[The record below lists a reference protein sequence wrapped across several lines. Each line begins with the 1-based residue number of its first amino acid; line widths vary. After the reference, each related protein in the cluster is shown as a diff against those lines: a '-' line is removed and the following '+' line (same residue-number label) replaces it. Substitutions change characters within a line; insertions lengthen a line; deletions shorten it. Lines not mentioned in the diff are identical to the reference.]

1 KPKTH
6 LTNNTIKF
14 CTGEYMLREKLNSE
28 IKFRLDDYSK
38 QELTK
43 LANNEKISVSEY
55 LRKIIEH
62 EIHHQSVIKNTHLKK
77 TALESNAKL
86 NNSLQKYIDK
96 FSGATNNINQISK
109 KTHQNNSISNENLE
123 TIIQNQKEM
132 QKILVRIFKGIA
144 MLWRQ
149 YQSKKHKI

>member
-1 KPKTH
+1 
-6 LTNNTIKF
+6 
-14 CTGEYMLREKLNSE
+14 MREKLNSE

-77 TALESNAKL
+77 TAFESNAKL
-86 NNSLQKYIDK
+86 NNSLQKYMDK
-96 FSGATNNINQISK
+96 FSGATNNINQIAK
-109 KTHQNNSISNENLE
+109 KTHQNNSISNEDLE

-132 QKILVRIFKGIA
+132 QKILVRIFKGVA

-149 YQSKKHKI
+149 SQSKKHKI